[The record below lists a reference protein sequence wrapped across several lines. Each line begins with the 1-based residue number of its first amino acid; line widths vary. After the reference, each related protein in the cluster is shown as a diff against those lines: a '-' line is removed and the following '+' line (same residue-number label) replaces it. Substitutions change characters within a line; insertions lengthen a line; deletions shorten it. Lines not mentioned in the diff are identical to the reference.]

1 MYIVDD
7 EFKVFLIFNRDNN
20 DFFFVT
26 SKDSDVFERVSAV
39 VNKVVGES
47 LDNLFV
53 VFLVFGNVVKSSRR
67 VQVFN
72 VIS

>member
-26 SKDSDVFERVSAV
+26 SKDFDVFERVSAV
-39 VNKVVGES
+39 VNKVVSKS

-53 VFLVFGNVVKSSRR
+53 VFLVFGNVVKSSRH

-72 VIS
+72 IIS

>member
-1 MYIVDD
+1 MYIVND
-7 EFKVFLIFNRDNN
+7 EFKVFLIFNRDDN

-39 VNKVVGES
+39 VNEVISKS

-53 VFLVFGNVVKSSRR
+53 VFLVFDNVIKGSKR

-72 VIS
+72 VVS